1 MEENKNFENTPRS
14 PEDDFVI
21 GKGFNLSEDSFETEK
36 NIKSKNKNRRRKN
49 KSGDSLV
56 KTIIWI
62 LVIVIV
68 SVSLAFGIIYAGA
81 DFMGLG
87 FGRGEDTTMDVNRGT
102 PASEISEQL
111 KESGAVKIPLLFRLY
126 AKVKGYESQFKYGLY
141 TFNTESGYEALC
153 QMLIND
159 GAKAETVD
167 VTIPEGTGINDF
179 VKNVNGE
186 NVTVPGITTILEEAG
201 VCTRSEF
208 LEALEEVERESK
220 LLQCADDVKTYH
232 TLEGYLFPDTYSFYS
247 FEDGKTCAKL
257 AIERMLQQS
266 EIKITDAMFKRAEE
280 MGYSMNE
287 ILTMASII
295 QLEAGIDAK
304 TPIAKERL
312 KDNMKG
318 VASVFYNRLDAT
330 ETGGTLGSSPT
341 LFYGDS
347 FSHDDGRYNT
357 QSDNDFAAIKGLPP
371 GPICSPGIDAINAAL
386 YPKTSNYY
394 YFVTDSSGNF
404 YFHKTM
410 SEQNATIAKLKQ
422 GKQWIYEYFN

>member
-1 MEENKNFENTPRS
+1 MEDNKNNIS
-14 PEDDFVI
+14 PNPSDFSDDDFII
-21 GKGFNLSEDSFETEK
+21 GKGFSLSEETEMTETTK
-36 NIKSKNKNRRRKN
+36 KKKKSKNSVVKN
-49 KSGDSLV
+49 
-56 KTIIWI
+56 IIWI
-62 LVIVIV
+62 LSIIIV
-68 SVSLAFGIIYAGA
+68 SFGLAFGVIYAGA
-81 DFMGLG
+81 DFMGIG
-87 FGRGEDTTMDVNRGT
+87 FGRGEDVEMDINMGT
-102 PASEISEQL
+102 PTSQIAEQL
-111 KESGAVKIPLLFRLY
+111 KDSGAVKIPMLFRVY
-126 AKVKGYESQFKYGLY
+126 AKLKGYDNQFKYGLY
-141 TFNTESGYEALC
+141 TFNTESGYEGLC
-153 QMLIND
+153 QMLINE
-159 GAKAETVD
+159 GAKAETVE

-179 VKNVNGE
+179 TKNVNGE
-186 NVTVPGITTILEEAG
+186 KVTVPGITSILEKAG

-208 LEALEEVERESK
+208 LEALEEVKRESK

-232 TLEGYLFPDTYSFYS
+232 TLEGYLFPDSYSFYS

-257 AIERMLQQS
+257 AIERMIMQS
-266 EIKITDAMFKRAEE
+266 EIKITDEMFKRAND

-304 TPIAKERL
+304 TTDAKERL

-318 VASVFYNRLDAT
+318 VSSVFYNRLNAA

-347 FSHDDGRYNT
+347 FNHDDGRYNT
-357 QSDNDFAAIKGLPP
+357 QADNDFAAIKGLPP

-386 YPKTSNYY
+386 YPKTSEYY